1 MARLVRL
8 LLAVLPIAAPV
19 VFAGP
24 AAASESACE
33 SIAAPTV
40 PGARVLS
47 VSGVERHD
55 FVVPPDPFNPEPITD
70 IPAFCEAVVTLTHP
84 GADDVV
90 TIEAWLPL
98 DTWNG
103 RFQGIGGGGFS
114 AGFFDPSLAPPVKSG
129 YSAASTDAGVDS
141 GTTAAFDPSG
151 WALRADGTVNKQLLT
166 NFASRSL
173 HDLAVAGKALT
184 ASFYGRPAAY
194 TYWNGCSTGGRQGM
208 MSAQRYPTDYDGI
221 LAAAPAI
228 NWTKFVMAEQWPQV
242 VMAQEGN
249 RPSDCELQAFADAAV
264 AACDRVDK
272 VADGVIGDPRRCRYD
287 PYRLVGKQILCDG
300 QQVTITRADAAVVA
314 KIWAGPGVWS
324 GLPKGTPFWGVAGQT
339 PFPMAEN
346 WIKYFVK
353 RDPTFDTS
361 TITYRDWYR
370 LNARSDSEFGETIGT
385 DDPDLSAFRAAGGK
399 MVTWHGEADEF
410 IFPAGTLDYRA
421 RVSRATHGQVDD
433 FFRVF
438 MAPGVG
444 HCAGGAGPVPTD
456 PLAAV
461 VAWVEQGKAP
471 ETLPAAT
478 ATSTRDL
485 CRYPLVSRYVGG
497 DPDVAA
503 SFRCARSY

>member
-1 MARLVRL
+1 MTRLARV
-8 LLAVLPIAAPV
+8 LLAVLPIAALV

-24 AAASESACE
+24 ASASGGACE
-33 SIAAPTV
+33 SVAAPAV
-40 PGARVLS
+40 PGARVLT
-47 VSGVERHD
+47 VSGVERHG
-55 FVVPPDPFNPEPITD
+55 FVVPPGPFDPGPITD
-70 IPAFCEAVVTLTHP
+70 IPAFCEVVVTLTHP

-90 TIEAWLPL
+90 TIEVWLPL
-98 DTWNG
+98 ETWNG
-103 RFQGIGGGGFS
+103 RFQGVGGGGFA
-114 AGFFDPSLAPPVKSG
+114 AGFFDSSLAPEVKSG
-129 YSAASTDAGVDS
+129 YAAASTDAGVDS
-141 GTTAAFDPSG
+141 GPNGPGT
-151 WALRADGTVNKQLLT
+151 WALRDDGTVNQELLT

-194 TYWNGCSTGGRQGM
+194 TYWNGCSTGGRQGL

-272 VADGVIGDPRRCRYD
+272 VADGVIGDPRRCHYD

-314 KIWAGPGVWS
+314 RIWAGPGVWS
-324 GLPKGTPFWGVAGQT
+324 GLPRGTSFWGVAGPA
-339 PFPMAEN
+339 PFPISDD
-346 WIKYFVK
+346 WIRYFLK
-353 RDPTFDTS
+353 RDPAFDTS

-370 LNARSDSEFGETIGT
+370 LYAQSNSEYGETIGT

-399 MVTWHGEADEF
+399 MVTWHGEADEL
-410 IFPAGTLDYRA
+410 IFPTGTLDYRA
-421 RVSRATHGQVDD
+421 RVSRAVHGQVDD
-433 FFRVF
+433 FYRVF
-438 MAPGVG
+438 MASGVG
-444 HCAGGAGPVPTD
+444 HCRGGVGPAPTN
-456 PLAAV
+456 PMAAV
-461 VAWVEQGKAP
+461 VAWVEEGKAP
-471 ETLPAAT
+471 ETLPAAN
-478 ATSTRDL
+478 ATSTREL

-497 DPDVAA
+497 DPDAAA